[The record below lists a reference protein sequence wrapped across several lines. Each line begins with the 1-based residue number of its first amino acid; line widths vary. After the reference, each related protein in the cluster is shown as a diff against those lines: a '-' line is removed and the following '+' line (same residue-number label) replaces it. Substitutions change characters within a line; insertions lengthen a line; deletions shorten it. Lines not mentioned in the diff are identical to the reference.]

1 MTQVKLS
8 SKYQLV
14 IPKKIRESLA
24 LDAGQEFIVL
34 TKGKVIELVPVDS
47 LESARGLLKGAN
59 PEGYRD
65 HGDRF

>member
-1 MTQVKLS
+1 VTCVKLS

-14 IPKKIRESLA
+14 IPRKVREALN
-24 LDAGQEFIVL
+24 LDAGQEFTVL

-47 LESARGLLKGAN
+47 LESARGLLEGAN

-65 HGDRF
+65 HRDRF

>member
-14 IPKKIRESLA
+14 IPKKVRETLGLS
-24 LDAGQEFIVL
+24 AGQEFTVL
-34 TKGKVIELVPVDS
+34 TRGKVIELVPVDS

-59 PEGYRD
+59 PKDYRD
-65 HGDRF
+65 HQDRF